1 MRRFWTLTGAPS
13 TSERDTQSKRS
24 ARARFLRAHFV
35 LFLDAS
41 SPYEYQEL
49 GIILGSVMTAQIL
62 ILIPN
67 AGMVATEF
75 MKSLIGATQLFRT
88 ARVSFAI
95 KTYEFSDIVMSRN
108 YLLSFFMSHP
118 DFTHALFLDSDLS
131 FSGDQILRLLQF
143 DEDFTVA
150 AYPRRKL
157 RLQAFHDLVL
167 QNAARPED
175 ERLTPQQLFARANG
189 YVLQYGP
196 PSGHDFVLKRRDGF
210 VTVPGLGLGF
220 SLMRRAVPE
229 QMIETGQAA
238 ALPRQ
243 ASHSFRE
250 LKGFWDFFGHITDA
264 QGSYKYGED
273 QSFCQRWVFGVGGDI
288 WMDESAKLGHHG
300 ISGFPGDFTVEPPF
314 NQR

>member
-1 MRRFWTLTGAPS
+1 MA
-13 TSERDTQSKRS
+13 
-24 ARARFLRAHFV
+24 
-35 LFLDAS
+35 
-41 SPYEYQEL
+41 
-49 GIILGSVMTAQIL
+49 AQLL

-67 AGMVATEF
+67 TGMVATEF

-167 QNAARPED
+167 DNAARPEED
-175 ERLTPQQLFARANG
+175 RLTPQQLLARANG

-196 PSGHDFVLKRRDGF
+196 PPGHEFALKRRDGF

-220 SLMRRAVPE
+220 SLLRRAVPE
-229 QMIETGQAA
+229 QMIDTGQAA

-243 ASHSFRE
+243 ASQSFRE

-288 WMDESAKLGHHG
+288 WMDESAKIGHHG
-300 ISGFPGDFTVEPPF
+300 LSGFQGDFTVEPPF
-314 NQR
+314 NRR